1 MKTATRKTL
10 SDITGQ
16 KTGIVVTGR
25 QVLAVSWAD
34 FAPDGGVPV
43 VSPTGTPV
51 SITAEGGIE
60 VLSEEYV
67 EDIRRAL
74 PGLVY
79 SAGIS
84 DEGVPQIK
92 AKDMEIKYDEHH
104 SIPALWGFDLG
115 AGACVRRD
123 KSGRV
128 IPTAGT
134 VYRIRCG
141 DHEATVIAPDGWE

>member
-10 SDITGQ
+10 SDITGR

-25 QVLAVSWAD
+25 EVMAVSWAD
-34 FAPDGGVPV
+34 HAPDGGVPV
-43 VSPTGTPV
+43 ASPTGTPV
-51 SITAEGGIE
+51 SITADGGIE
-60 VLSEEYV
+60 VLSEKRV

-74 PGLVY
+74 PGRVY
-79 SAGIS
+79 SAGIN

-92 AKDMEIKYDEHH
+92 AKDMEIKYDEYHR
-104 SIPALWGFDLG
+104 IPALWGFDSG
-115 AGACVRRD
+115 AGAFVRRD

-141 DHEATVIAPDGWE
+141 EHEATVIAPDGWE